1 MRVELHAWYKGA
13 KPDASQLLNW
23 AESVHFYP
31 RRKPWQ
37 ITNPALPYIVSSR
50 LDASLVEKISLGNT
64 PIWFEGIHTTG
75 ALNHLAGLSKRK
87 IFLRSHNLEH
97 RYYAELAAQTDN
109 LFKKA
114 YFLFE
119 QNRLRIYEEKLF
131 PHFDTIFSI
140 SQTEQKEILDFN
152 PNTEWLPAFVN
163 CRAQKISRLPTPD
176 AQDFRILFHGNF
188 RIKENVNAARAL
200 IHFFRKYA
208 YPGCTLVLAGKDLNI
223 ADFQS
228 PGVELHP
235 NPHWMDAILDTV
247 DLVLLPGKQE
257 SGVKIKLLESLAAGK
272 RVICSPATAAGSGLE
287 SDLITYSNDEQ
298 LDQLLQK
305 TISGNLD
312 EGFITSLDG
321 FRKLYNPD
329 LGVRQILEKI
339 G

>member
-1 MRVELHAWYKGA
+1 MHSWYKGA
-13 KPDASQLLNW
+13 KPDPSPLLNW

-37 ITNPALPYIVSSR
+37 ITDPGLPYIVSSR
-50 LDASLVEKISLGNT
+50 LDSTLVERISSGNT

-75 ALNHLAGLSKRK
+75 VLNHLVGLGNRK

-109 LFKKA
+109 PFKKA

-140 SQTEQKEILDFN
+140 SQLEQKEILGFN

-163 CRAQKISRLPTPD
+163 YRAQKISRLPIPD
-176 AQDFRILFHGNF
+176 PKDFRILFHGNF
-188 RIKENVNAARAL
+188 RIKENINAARTL
-200 IHFFRKYA
+200 VHFFEKYA
-208 YPGCTLVLAGKDLNI
+208 YPGCTLVLAGKDLNST
-223 ADFQS
+223 DFQS

-235 NPHWMDAILDTV
+235 NPEWMDSILDTI
-247 DLVLLPGKQE
+247 DLVLLPGIQE

-272 RVICSPATAAGSGLE
+272 RVICSPATATGSGLE
-287 SDLITYSNDEQ
+287 SELITYSTEEQ
-298 LDQLLQK
+298 LNQLILK
-305 TISGNLD
+305 AISGELD
-312 EGFITSLDG
+312 EGFINSLDG